1 MSLWKQAISLIFV
14 IFMAFSI
21 NITLYAA
28 QTAPFPYSQF
38 NVPNPLELDLQKANS
53 LHQRACDILQ
63 SINHGAN
70 SPLPNSC
77 KFVEAYH
84 EMNAIGEWLTNQALL
99 SHNPQNLLSLPD
111 IYLSKNWDDFYLQSI
126 MWSYSIN
133 FPSHDYI
140 QAKSIIEK
148 IIKWGFLRKKLST
161 LLWIDTAKPAH
172 ILLTVENP
180 KRNLGLALLRTQL
193 ETDSLFKQTW
203 LISES
208 YLICGEDPTCKS
220 NTQEFLYQSCQIAKK
235 YQPRAKTIYDAFS
248 IKSPLA
254 PSNALE
260 IFTAINLKT
269 QTELLIMQAILDEFA
284 NGTVFALPDSDL
296 ISEIINVASVETSDN
311 EFYQETKK
319 TYYISEI
326 LRISKLCDR
335 LQQEGNLIPTH
346 ITLNSDSKNYFLAVE
361 TEAKETLSYFEKK
374 YNHLIEEM
382 H

>member
-1 MSLWKQAISLIFV
+1 MG
-14 IFMAFSI
+14 FSI
-21 NITLYAA
+21 STTLYAA
-28 QTAPFPYSQF
+28 QTVPFPYSQF
-38 NVPNPLELDLQKANS
+38 NVQKPLELDLQKANS
-53 LHQRACDILQ
+53 LHQRSCDIHK
-63 SINHGAN
+63 SISHGP
-70 SPLPNSC
+70 SSSLPNSC

-99 SHNPQNLLSLPD
+99 SHNPQNLLALPD
-111 IYLSKNWDDFYLQSI
+111 IYLIKNWDDFYLQSI

-133 FPSHDYI
+133 FPSHDYA
-140 QAKSIIEK
+140 QAKSIVEK
-148 IIKWGFLRKKLST
+148 IIKWGFLRKKLSA

-172 ILLTVENP
+172 ILLTIENP

-208 YLICGEDPTCKS
+208 YLICGEDPTCES
-220 NTQEFLYQSCQIAKK
+220 NIQEFLYQSCQIAKK
-235 YQPRAKTIYDAFS
+235 YQHRAKTIYEAFA

-254 PSNALE
+254 PQNAFE

-269 QTELLIMQAILDEFA
+269 QTELLITKALLDEFA
-284 NGTVFALPDSDL
+284 NGEVFVIPDSDL
-296 ISEIINVASVETSDN
+296 ISEIINVASIEINNN

-335 LQQEGNLIPTH
+335 LQHEGHLIPTR
-346 ITLNSDSKNYFLAVE
+346 ITLNSDSKNYFLSVE
-361 TEAKETLSYFEKK
+361 TEATETLSYFEKK
-374 YNHLIEEM
+374 YNDLIEEM